1 MIPKVVFCP
10 KCHKPVKTR
19 IRGGE
24 NIQVLTDLT
33 IHCGHKTLWG
43 NKLLVACDGKVVIK
57 NKKNEI

>member
-10 KCHKPVKTR
+10 KCRKPVKIP

-33 IHCGHKTLWG
+33 IECGHKTQWG
-43 NKLLVACDGKVVIK
+43 KKLVACDGKVVIK
-57 NKKNEI
+57 NKKNEV